1 MNFFGHAVVAGW
13 FEREPHYVLGSMLP
27 DFATMSGTRLA
38 SVSDPRVAAGV
49 TLHLRTDDVF
59 HASPTF
65 LALQAVAH
73 QALDAQGVG
82 WGTARAVAHV
92 GTELLL
98 DGVLLSRHA
107 SEPYVEALDA
117 AHALTDQDPRAIAWK
132 DEGAGFAVL
141 LARLRD
147 AGPPLAYQQP
157 ERVAEFLERALAR
170 RPRLCFQ
177 EGDRERVAEVLHGLA
192 PEVEAR
198 TSELMTQLQQH
209 DLLQALPSQAT
220 TAR

>member
-1 MNFFGHAVVAGW
+1 VNFFGHAVVASW
-13 FEREPHYVLGSMLP
+13 FESEPHYVLGSMLP

-38 SVSDPRVAAGV
+38 GVTDPRVAAGV
-49 TLHLRTDDVF
+49 ALHLRTDDAF
-59 HASPTF
+59 HSAPTF
-65 LALQAVAH
+65 LALQAIAH
-73 QALDAQGVG
+73 RALDERAVG
-82 WGTARAVAHV
+82 WGTTRAVAHV

-98 DGVLLSRHA
+98 DGVLLARHA
-107 SEPYVEALDA
+107 SLPYLGALDA
-117 AHALTDQDPRAIAWK
+117 AHTLAVEDAQAIAWK
-132 DEGAGFAVL
+132 DQGAGFAVL
-141 LARLRD
+141 LARLRE

-177 EGDRERVAEVLHGLA
+177 DGDRERVAEVMHVLA

-198 TSELMTQLQQH
+198 AGELMAHLAQH
-209 DLLQALPSQAT
+209 ELLQATPSHAT

>member
-13 FEREPHYVLGSMLP
+13 FESEPHFVLGSMLP
-27 DFATMSGTRLA
+27 DFATMSGTRLSGVA
-38 SVSDPRVAAGV
+38 DPRVAAGV
-49 TLHLRTDDVF
+49 ALHLRTDDAF
-59 HASPTF
+59 HAAPAF
-65 LALQAVAH
+65 LTLCAAAHRALEER
-73 QALDAQGVG
+73 GVG

-98 DGVLLSRHA
+98 DGVLLARHA
-107 SEPYVEALDA
+107 SEPYVDALDA
-117 AHALTDQDPRAIAWK
+117 AHALRDNDPQAITFRDQ
-132 DEGAGFAVL
+132 GLGFGML

-147 AGPPLAYQQP
+147 AGPPHAYQQP

-177 EGDRERVAEVLHGLA
+177 SGDRERVAEAMHLLA
-192 PEVEAR
+192 PDVEQLSSDLMNHLR
-198 TSELMTQLQQH
+198 QHELLREH
-209 DLLQALPSQAT
+209 PSHAT